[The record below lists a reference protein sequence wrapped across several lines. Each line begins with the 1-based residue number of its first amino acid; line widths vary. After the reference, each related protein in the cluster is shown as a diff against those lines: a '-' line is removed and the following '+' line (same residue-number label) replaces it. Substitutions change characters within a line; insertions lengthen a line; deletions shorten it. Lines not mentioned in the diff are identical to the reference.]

1 MKSCR
6 ASQGREMET
15 KVKRHQGEIGHGID
29 EAPTLSLDEG
39 SNTYRQAISRNTR
52 GKKKP
57 GGV

>member
-1 MKSCR
+1 
-6 ASQGREMET
+6 MET

-29 EAPTLSLDEG
+29 EAPTLSLGEG
-39 SNTYRQAISRNTR
+39 GSTCRQAISGNTR